1 MTYQNILVLGGTG
14 FVGQCLVELLTARG
28 CRVCVPTRRRR
39 RGRELLVL
47 PSVEVIEADIGDPAT
62 LRSLLAGRDAVINLV
77 GVLHDTGAAA
87 RPGTST
93 GATPTPRYGPGFAA
107 AHVELPRRLVAA
119 CREQGVPRL
128 LHVSALGASADGPS
142 AYLRSKADGERIV
155 REAPALTATV
165 FRPSV
170 VFGSGDHFL
179 NLFAT
184 LAAWLPILLIGRPQ
198 ARLQPVW
205 VRDLAAAMCTALDA
219 RAAFGQTYEICG
231 PTIYSL
237 RELVHFAAR
246 AAGHP
251 RPVVGLPDS
260 LAYLM
265 AAGFELLPGPT
276 LLSRD
281 NLRSLTIDN
290 VASVQPYAPAPEL
303 AMLPTPLEPEASLFL
318 AGLHPRTRYAGFRA
332 RARR

>member
-14 FVGQCLVELLTARG
+14 FVGQCLVDHLAAQGR
-28 CRVCVPTRRRR
+28 RVCVPTRRRE

-62 LRSLLAGRDAVINLV
+62 LRALLAGRDAVINLV
-77 GVLHDTGAAA
+77 GILHDTGQAP
-87 RPGTST
+87 RPGMSA
-93 GATPTPRYGPGFAA
+93 GTPAAGRYGPAFAA
-107 AHVELPRRLVAA
+107 VHVDLPRRLVEA
-119 CREQGVPRL
+119 CRQQAVQRL

-142 AYLRSKADGERIV
+142 AYLRSKADGERMV
-155 REAPALTATV
+155 RDAPALAATV

-198 ARLQPVW
+198 ARMQPVW
-205 VRDLAAAMCTALDA
+205 VRDLAGAMATALDA
-219 RAAFGQTYEICG
+219 RATFGQAYEICG
-231 PTIYSL
+231 PTIYTL
-237 RELVHFAAR
+237 RDLVQFAAR

-251 RPVVGLPDS
+251 RPVLGLPDS

-265 AAGFELLPGPT
+265 AGAFELLPGPT

-281 NLRSLTIDN
+281 NLRSLTLDS
-290 VASVQPYAPAPEL
+290 VASVQPYEPAPEL
-303 AMLPTPLEPEASLFL
+303 AMHPSPLEPEAALFL
-318 AGLHPRTRYAGFRA
+318 AGMHPRTRYAGFRVK
-332 RARR
+332 ARR